1 MYERMK
7 YFVIAA
13 VLGAVSACS
22 GVSSPMTDVSVVPRE
37 TRTHTRI
44 ANTTI
49 QYLFALAAVPAT
61 SQAARN
67 VHRLRI
73 SFPGNRRPA
82 EIVIAGAVCTTCSA
96 ALEVPVK
103 VSAFAFDALDKSGKL
118 LSHTSIPSYAMDGII
133 VNLSLASTVG
143 SVGIGSSDERPAF
156 GSKAVSTLN
165 VWARTG
171 EPSNG
176 FIVGPG
182 AYTPAVKLSLST
194 QLNGMHLS
202 RTEVRSAGDTPPTI
216 AYPGGLQSALV
227 TVRSGASSAST
238 LVAPVVPVTNVSL
251 PSIAKNAIVAA
262 AGDYVWANLGY
273 SVERLDVV
281 HGSNRV
287 TTLPAGVDEAGAL
300 TGTADGALWYSGC
313 QTLGPVATGGVGFI
327 SAAGAARFF
336 ASALMPLLVC
346 PNLALAPDGN
356 IWFSN
361 ELQLAKMTP
370 AGSFAAV
377 KVHPRRTDQTGL
389 SNIVFANDGTMWMIS
404 GRPDNAG
411 SLIHIAQSGS
421 VLGAYGH
428 EKFLTVATDSS
439 SRLYTIGWTA
449 ISVYNLS
456 GVLQSTY
463 TPQGGTLQKT
473 VQTVTRDG
481 ALWFGIGYDSFRTNA
496 LVGRIAP
503 DGSMFEFSIQA
514 DGGTMPALAAT
525 GDGSVWF
532 PGSSSAKMYRINLS
546 TR

>member
-1 MYERMK
+1 MACIFQEPK
-7 YFVIAA
+7 CAA
-13 VLGAVSACS
+13 RAILLRRSHIRAGFSLRTRSRCRYWSLIGQHARGAV
-22 GVSSPMTDVSVVPRE
+22 V
-37 TRTHTRI
+37 
-44 ANTTI
+44 
-49 QYLFALAAVPAT
+49 L
-61 SQAARN
+61 
-67 VHRLRI
+67 
-73 SFPGNRRPA
+73 
-82 EIVIAGAVCTTCSA
+82 
-96 ALEVPVK
+96 
-103 VSAFAFDALDKSGKL
+103 
-118 LSHTSIPSYAMDGII
+118 
-133 VNLSLASTVG
+133 
-143 SVGIGSSDERPAF
+143 
-156 GSKAVSTLN
+156 
-165 VWARTG
+165 
-171 EPSNG
+171 
-176 FIVGPG
+176 
-182 AYTPAVKLSLST
+182 
-194 QLNGMHLS
+194 
-202 RTEVRSAGDTPPTI
+202 
-216 AYPGGLQSALV
+216 
-227 TVRSGASSAST
+227 
-238 LVAPVVPVTNVSL
+238 PVTNVSL

-525 GDGSVWF
+525 GDGSRSGFRGPVRRKCIESTF
-532 PGSSSAKMYRINLS
+532 RHASCLS
-546 TR
+546 RARPIGASVV